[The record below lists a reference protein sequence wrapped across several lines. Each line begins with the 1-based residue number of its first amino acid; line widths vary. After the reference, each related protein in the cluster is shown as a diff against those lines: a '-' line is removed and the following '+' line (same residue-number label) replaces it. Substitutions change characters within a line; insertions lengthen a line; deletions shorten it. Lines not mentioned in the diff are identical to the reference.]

1 MDPRVREAVLEKI
14 HAAMSDTSELAE
26 IIERLKNLPVG
37 SKSDFAYG
45 VAIGRIYNS
54 FHYQTRRILK
64 RNATH
69 QEFDEFLD
77 LLEQNASAIK
87 SALGGK

>member
-14 HAAMSDTSELAE
+14 DSAISNTDEVSDIVSKL
-26 IIERLKNLPVG
+26 NLSVD
-37 SKSDFAYG
+37 SRSDFAYG

-64 RNATH
+64 RNATRE
-69 QEFDEFLD
+69 EFDEFLEV
-77 LLEQNASAIK
+77 LKLKAAAIK
-87 SALGGK
+87 SALGGE